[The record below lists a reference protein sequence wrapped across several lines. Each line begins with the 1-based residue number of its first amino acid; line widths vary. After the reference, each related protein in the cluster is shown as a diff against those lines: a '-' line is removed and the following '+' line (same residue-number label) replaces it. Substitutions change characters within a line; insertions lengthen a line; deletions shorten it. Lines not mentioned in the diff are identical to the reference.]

1 MRIID
6 RTEGPVHSK
15 ATHAVLVDAAVLGC
29 TAGLGR
35 QLLRA
40 ALLTAAAASLAA
52 CAQSSSVRQ
61 ARLATPTR
69 QAAIETPRSIER
81 AEKSP
86 ESVVRVRHAQPSPP
100 PERAASSGL
109 ASYYSEGSKT
119 ASGERFDPS
128 ELTAAHRSLPFGT
141 RLQVTNVKTGRSVVV
156 RVNDRGPFVHGRVVD
171 VSYSAAQALGMINT
185 GVAPVKVSVVR

>member
-6 RTEGPVHSK
+6 RTERPEQRDTRLSLGQGS
-15 ATHAVLVDAAVLGC
+15 TAAM
-29 TAGLGR
+29 AR
-35 QLLRA
+35 QLLRG
-40 ALLTAAAASLAA
+40 ALVCAAAASLAA
-52 CAQSSSVRQ
+52 CAQSSAVRQ
-61 ARLATPTR
+61 ARLTAPTK
-69 QAAIETPRSIER
+69 QAAVEFTPAVQRTETARD
-81 AEKSP
+81 
-86 ESVVRVRHAQPSPP
+86 SVVRVRHVEPTPP
-100 PERAASSGL
+100 PAHSASSGL
-109 ASYYSEGSKT
+109 ASYYSEGRKT

-156 RVNDRGPFVHGRVVD
+156 RVNDRGPFVQGRVVD

>member
-6 RTEGPVHSK
+6 RTEGP
-15 ATHAVLVDAAVLGC
+15 ARRDARRSSAHCG
-29 TAGLGR
+29 TPGFAHR
-35 QLLRA
+35 
-40 ALLTAAAASLAA
+40 LLTTTLVFVAAASLAA
-52 CAQSSSVRQ
+52 CAQSSAVRQ
-61 ARLATPTR
+61 ARLAPPTK
-69 QAAIETPRSIER
+69 QAEAEFRPQPQR
-81 AEKSP
+81 AEAAP
-86 ESVVRVRHAQPSPP
+86 QSVVRVRHAEPGLA
-100 PERAASSGL
+100 PERPASSGL
-109 ASYYSEGSKT
+109 ASYYSEGRRT

-185 GVAPVKVSVVR
+185 GVAPVKVDVIR